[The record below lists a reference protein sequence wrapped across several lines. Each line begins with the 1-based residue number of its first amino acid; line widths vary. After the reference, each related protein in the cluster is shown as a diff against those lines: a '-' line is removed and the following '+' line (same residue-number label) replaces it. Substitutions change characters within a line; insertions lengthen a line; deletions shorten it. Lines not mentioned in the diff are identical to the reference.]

1 MIHPV
6 FDRDFDKE
14 LEQERARADH
24 DARAIYTQEELDEAI
39 ARATEIGRD
48 EGRIEG
54 HAAGVDEARA
64 TLAAQQSAA
73 LAVLG
78 PRMQALLDRSEQHR
92 RALESQVLEFAISV
106 CEKVLPEIL
115 RRRAHARAVG
125 QIRRTLR
132 IAFGSPFLRIYIAES
147 ALPALAPRIRQLAEA
162 HELADRVDLQGDAA
176 LKDGDARVEW
186 HNGFMEYSFG
196 AVCDRILD
204 ALRASGRGDVEEISA
219 RGRHMNG

>member
-1 MIHPV
+1 MSPA
-6 FDRDFDKE
+6 DAAATSPPAARP
-14 LEQERARADH
+14 ERTPPPS
-24 DARAIYTQEELDEAI
+24 IS
-39 ARATEIGRD
+39 
-48 EGRIEG
+48 
-54 HAAGVDEARA
+54 
-64 TLAAQQSAA
+64 SACA
-73 LAVLG
+73 
-78 PRMQALLDRSEQHR
+78 PRPP
-92 RALESQVLEFAISV
+92 SV
-106 CEKVLPEIL
+106 
-115 RRRAHARAVG
+115 
-125 QIRRTLR
+125 
-132 IAFGSPFLRIYIAES
+132 AES